1 MTSPCRSAHRRAR
14 LLALIAPALVLA
26 TAACERED
34 RDSRTAPVSES
45 PPTSITMG
53 ALFVGGTKPPPP
65 SPQRGY
71 YEANAYDVSEGKRL
85 FQWFNCNGCHA
96 NGGGDKGPALM
107 DDKWLYG
114 GEIENIYA
122 TIVQGR
128 PNGMP
133 SFRNKIPEQQ
143 VWQLASYVRSLS
155 GQLRKDVEPGRQ
167 DDLSAR
173 PSEQRTPRS
182 VPGSGQPPSTEG
194 RQ

>member
-1 MTSPCRSAHRRAR
+1 M
-14 LLALIAPALVLA
+14 
-26 TAACERED
+26 
-34 RDSRTAPVSES
+34 SES
-45 PPTSITMG
+45 PPTSITMV
-53 ALFVGGTKPPPP
+53 ALFAGGTTPASP

-71 YEANAYDVSEGKRL
+71 YEARAYDVSEGKRL
-85 FQWFNCNGCHA
+85 YQWFNCNGCHA

-114 GEIENIYA
+114 GEVENIYA

-155 GQLRKDVEPGRQ
+155 GQLPKDVAPGRQ
-167 DDLSAR
+167 DDLSAK
-173 PSEQRTPRS
+173 PSEQRTPRGF
-182 VPGSGQPPSTEG
+182 PGAGQPASTEG

>member
-1 MTSPCRSAHRRAR
+1 LIAF
-14 LLALIAPALVLA
+14 IAPAMLMVM
-26 TAACERED
+26 AACERED

-53 ALFVGGTKPPPP
+53 ALFAGGTKPPPP

-71 YEANAYDVSEGKRL
+71 YEVRAYDVSEGKRL

-114 GEIENIYA
+114 GQIENIYA

-155 GQLRKDVEPGRQ
+155 GQLRKDVEPGRL

-182 VPGSGQPPSTEG
+182 VPGSGQPTSTEG